1 MNRHRNP
8 QGGNTPPK
16 DARELLGVAPNADDA
31 EIRAAYLRKVKENP
45 PDRAPEQFERIRDA
59 YDLLRDPRRRALQ
72 MLLAVD
78 PKAPLV
84 SLLPAHPA
92 ERRFTGPGP
101 WLAVLREK

>member
-1 MNRHRNP
+1 LNRNRNRQDTFTAP
-8 QGGNTPPK
+8 E
-16 DARELLGVAPNADDA
+16 DAREILGVAPNAGDA

-59 YDLLRDPRRRALQ
+59 YELLRDPRRRALQ
-72 MLLAVD
+72 TLLAVD
-78 PKAPLV
+78 PSAPLV

-92 ERRFTGPGP
+92 ERRFIGPGP